1 MYGRGVLPMKP
12 DFPHFTIPTELLIPL
27 SFSPYQPK
35 RSSSGHVRY
44 AVVIQNCTRNCS
56 AIFDRTQSNTPPS
69 TNIVVDIDLLLV
81 SSRRADANQLAEF
94 LHVDV
99 APGNDGDNRSFAG
112 FPGQRSRDRQSA
124 RAFRN
129 DSRFFRH

>member
-1 MYGRGVLPMKP
+1 MRPEYPR
-12 DFPHFTIPTELLIPL
+12 FSIPTELLIPL
-27 SFSPYQPK
+27 SFSLYQPR

-56 AIFDRTQSNTPPS
+56 AIFDRTQPNTPPS
-69 TNIVVDIDLLLV
+69 RNTVVDIDPVLI

-99 APGNDGDNRSFAG
+99 APGDNGDDRSFAV
-112 FPGQRSRDRQSA
+112 FP
-124 RAFRN
+124 
-129 DSRFFRH
+129 